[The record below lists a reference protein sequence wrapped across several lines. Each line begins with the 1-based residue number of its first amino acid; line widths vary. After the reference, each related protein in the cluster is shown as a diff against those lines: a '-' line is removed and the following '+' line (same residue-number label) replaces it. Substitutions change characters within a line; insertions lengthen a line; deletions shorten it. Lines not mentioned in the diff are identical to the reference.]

1 MRNNRMLKTDWMRK
15 IRFADEY
22 KIEIIMFCGD
32 GETTLNI
39 FLDIDGEN
47 VDNEC
52 IMCIDEEID
61 VPTPEMKRKFNQVSK
76 YFKQHFENVNAIEK
90 IVVV

>member
-1 MRNNRMLKTDWMRK
+1 MRNNRTLKTDWMRK

-22 KIEIIMFCGD
+22 EIEIIMLYSD
-32 GETTLNI
+32 GVTSLNI

-47 VDNEC
+47 VDSEC
-52 IMCIDEEID
+52 IMSIDEKLD

-90 IVVV
+90 IVKV

>member
-1 MRNNRMLKTDWMRK
+1 MEE
-15 IRFADEY
+15 IRV
-22 KIEIIMFCGD
+22 KKSIEIIMFCGD

-61 VPTPEMKRKFNQVSK
+61 VPTPEMKRKFNNVG
-76 YFKQHFENVNAIEK
+76 YNEAVRACENVK
-90 IVVV
+90 

>member
-1 MRNNRMLKTDWMRK
+1 MRNNRALKTDWMRK

-22 KIEIIMFCGD
+22 EIEIIMLCAD

-47 VDNEC
+47 IDNEC
-52 IMCIDEEID
+52 VMCIDEEID

>member
-22 KIEIIMFCGD
+22 EIEIIMLCVD

-39 FLDIDGEN
+39 FLDIDGEYA
-47 VDNEC
+47 DSEC
-52 IMCIDEEID
+52 IMFIDEKLD
-61 VPTPEMKRKFNQVSK
+61 VPTPEMKRKFKQVSK
-76 YFKQHFENVNAIEK
+76 YFKQHFENVNVIEE
-90 IVVV
+90 IINV